1 MVMGNYKKNKAK
13 KNKAKKNKE
22 RIKLGQEHRTK
33 EERQEEVKK
42 IIKKLTELE
51 LSVCYEPVK
60 ELYRIMK
67 EYIEK
72 GERKE
77 IKIHFP
83 IINRDIKGVL
93 AISIREKCC
102 IKLVMTN

>member
-1 MVMGNYKKNKAK
+1 M
-13 KNKAKKNKE
+13 
-22 RIKLGQEHRTK
+22 GQEHRTK
-33 EERQEEVKK
+33 EERLEEVKK

-51 LSVCYEPVK
+51 LSICYEPVR
-60 ELYRIMK
+60 ELYVIMK

-83 IINRDIKGVL
+83 MINRDIKGIL
-93 AISIREKCC
+93 ATSIREKCC
-102 IKLVMTN
+102 IKLVITN

>member
-1 MVMGNYKKNKAK
+1 MGKYKKNKG
-13 KNKAKKNKE
+13 KKNKE

-51 LSVCYEPVK
+51 LSICYEPVK
-60 ELYRIMK
+60 ELYGIMK

-72 GERKE
+72 GERKV
-77 IKIHFP
+77 IKIYFP
-83 IINRDIKGVL
+83 MINRNITGIL

-102 IKLVMTN
+102 IKLAMAN

>member
-1 MVMGNYKKNKAK
+1 MGKYKKNKS
-13 KNKAKKNKE
+13 KKNKE
-22 RIKLGQEHRTK
+22 RIKSGQQHRTK

-51 LSVCYEPVK
+51 LSICYEPIK
-60 ELYRIMK
+60 ELYSIMK

-72 GERKE
+72 GERME

-83 IINRDIKGVL
+83 MINRDIKGVL

-102 IKLVMTN
+102 IKLVVCE

>member
-1 MVMGNYKKNKAK
+1 MIMGKYKKNKEK
-13 KNKAKKNKE
+13 KNKD
-22 RIKLGQEHRTK
+22 RIKSGQEYRTK

-51 LSVCYEPVK
+51 LSICYEPVK
-60 ELYRIMK
+60 ELYAVMK
-67 EYIEK
+67 DYIEN

-77 IKIHFP
+77 IKINFP
-83 IINRDIKGVL
+83 MINRDIKGVL

-102 IKLVMTN
+102 IKLAMIE

>member
-1 MVMGNYKKNKAK
+1 MGKYK

-22 RIKLGQEHRTK
+22 RIKSGQEHRTK

-51 LSVCYEPVK
+51 LSISYEPVK
-60 ELYRIMK
+60 ELYSVMK

-83 IINRDIKGVL
+83 MINRDIRGVL
-93 AISIREKCC
+93 ATSIREKCC
-102 IKLVMTN
+102 IKLVQTK

>member
-1 MVMGNYKKNKAK
+1 MGKYKKNKAK
-13 KNKAKKNKE
+13 KNKD
-22 RIKLGQEHRTK
+22 RIKSGNEHRTK

-51 LSVCYEPVK
+51 LSICYEPVK
-60 ELYRIMK
+60 ELYAVMK
-67 EYIEK
+67 EYIEN

-83 IINRDIKGVL
+83 MINRDIKGVL
-93 AISIREKCC
+93 ATSIREKCC
-102 IKLVMTN
+102 IKLVIIK